1 MIILPSRR
9 KKKNCCVLL
18 KNGNSAMNEQRMRQP
33 QYQSR
38 TFSLTRK
45 KLIDSLLSTAL
56 ACAVLTAAV
65 FFLTA
70 PRGRVFHNPYSR
82 VVTDKNGELIRVFL
96 NEEEQW
102 FLPPEEDA
110 EIPQKLI
117 DSVLA
122 FEDRYFFSHAGVN
135 LPAVFRA
142 FCQNIR
148 YGRRISGASTITM
161 QLARLAD
168 PKKRSFLN
176 KIREAAAAVKMEFLF
191 TKDEILKM
199 YLDHA
204 PYGGNIW
211 GYRTAS
217 LKYFEKEPD
226 ELTWAEAACLAVLPN
241 APSLITPETKGDALF
256 EKRNRLLAKLYRRG
270 AMDNDTYRLALREPL
285 PEKTHDFP
293 AAAPHL
299 ADKLIREVEPSR
311 SVIETTIDREI
322 QRNIENQLINH
333 SIYLKTLG
341 IKNTA
346 AIIVETE
353 TGKVRAYAGSQDY
366 FDNSINGAID
376 GIQAYR
382 STGSILKPFLYAL
395 AIDEGLIS
403 PESLL
408 ADIPSW
414 FGAFSPQ
421 NADESYSGLVSA
433 KEALIRSLN
442 IPAVDLLNRFGLVIF
457 FRFLKRAGMDGLF
470 RTADDYGLPLILGG
484 AEASPEEIAAMYRS
498 LARGGNFSSIRYLKD
513 SAEGEE
519 QNLLSSAASFLTLE
533 MLKDVARPGSEAYW
547 NSYRDRYPLA
557 WKTGTSYGRR
567 DAWAVGVNPQWTIVV
582 WAGNFTGESNANI
595 RSSRS
600 AGLLLFDI
608 FNALPKDPGKSW
620 FAPEPGSLQRVE
632 ICAET
637 GYRAGNDCGTTKASL
652 LPVSAKPLA
661 ECPYHRTIYV
671 TTNGKYRVNSLCWE
685 EGKYKKMSILV
696 LPPAVTQFL
705 RKSGQRADTLP
716 PIKPGCS
723 ETGLPNPLS
732 ILYPAREARFYLPR
746 DLTGNLQRIT
756 FRAAHQQPDTTVY
769 WYFNG
774 AYIGSTTEDHT
785 MAPPLERGRQELYL
799 VDEWGN
805 SVQTSFFIEFRQDG

>member
-1 MIILPSRR
+1 MIS
-9 KKKNCCVLL
+9 
-18 KNGNSAMNEQRMRQP
+18 
-33 QYQSR
+33 
-38 TFSLTRK
+38 
-45 KLIDSLLSTAL
+45 
-56 ACAVLTAAV
+56 
-65 FFLTA
+65 
-70 PRGRVFHNPYSR
+70 PRGDVFQNPYSR
-82 VVTDKNGELIRVFL
+82 VVTDKNGEIIRVFL
-96 NEEEQW
+96 NDEEQW
-102 FLPPEEDA
+102 FLPPKDDTL
-110 EIPQKLI
+110 IPQKLI
-117 DSVLA
+117 ESVLT
-122 FEDRYFFSHAGVN
+122 FEDRYFYFHAGVN

-148 YGRRISGASTITM
+148 YGKRISGASTITM

-168 PKKRSFLN
+168 PKERSFLN
-176 KIREAAAAVKMEFLF
+176 KIKEAAAAVKMEFLF
-191 TKDEILKM
+191 TKEEILKK

-211 GYRTAS
+211 GYRTAA

-226 ELTWAEAACLAVLPN
+226 ALTWAEAACLAVLPN
-241 APSLITPETKGDALF
+241 APSLITPETKGGVLL
-256 EKRNRLLAKLYRRG
+256 EKRNRLLTKLYRRQ
-270 AMDNDTYRLALREPL
+270 AMDEDTYRLSLLEPL
-285 PEKTHDFP
+285 PHKTRDFP
-293 AAAPHL
+293 VAAPHL
-299 ADKLIREVEPSR
+299 ADKLVRELEPGLSI
-311 SVIETTIDREI
+311 IETTIDRDI
-322 QRNIENQLINH
+322 QQNVENQLLNH

-346 AIIVETE
+346 AIVVETE

-395 AIDEGLIS
+395 AIDEGLIA

-421 NADESYSGLVSA
+421 NADENYSGLVSA

-442 IPAVDLLNRFGLVIF
+442 IPAVDLLNRFGLEVF
-457 FRFLKRAGMDGLF
+457 FRFLKRAGMKGLF

-484 AEASPEEIAAMYRS
+484 AEASPEEIAGMYRS
-498 LARGGNFSSIRYLKD
+498 LGQGGKFTSIRYLKD
-513 SAEGEE
+513 STEGEKR
-519 QNLLSSAASFLTLE
+519 NLLSSAASFLTLE

-547 NSYRDRYPLA
+547 DSYRDRYPLA

-608 FNALPKDPGKSW
+608 FNALPKEPEKSW
-620 FAPEPGSLQRVE
+620 FVPDPGTLQQVH

-637 GYRAGNDCGTTKASL
+637 GYRAGDECSRTKAIL

-661 ECPYHRTIYV
+661 ECPYHKTIYV
-671 TTNGKYRVNSLCWE
+671 TADGRYRVNSLCWE
-685 EGKYKKMSILV
+685 EGNYKKMNILV

-705 RKSGQRADTLP
+705 RKTGQQADSLP
-716 PIKPGCS
+716 PMKPGCA

-732 ILYPAREARFYLPR
+732 ILYPAQDARFYLPR
-746 DLTGNLQRIT
+746 DMKGNLQRIT

-774 AYIGSTTEDHT
+774 AYIGTTTENHT
-785 MAPPLERGRQELYL
+785 MAPALERGRQELYL

-805 SVQTSFFIEFRQDG
+805 TAQSTFFVEFKQDG